1 MAWRSE
7 AWIVRPE
14 LLIVGGG
21 LAGGLLAL
29 RLAETRPELDWRL
42 VEAEPRLGG
51 NHTWSFHQPDLTPAQ
66 HAWIAPL
73 VAHRWPGYEVRFPHR
88 RRHLSSGYAS
98 ISTERFDQVL
108 RTRLPAERLLLGR
121 QVARLEDDGV
131 VFADGEVLKAA
142 TVIDARGPRS
152 DPALWLGYQKF
163 LGQEVR
169 LSHPHGLAEPIVM
182 DATVN
187 QLDGYRFVYSL
198 PLAPDRLLIED
209 TYYADG
215 ESLPVERLRQHLS
228 DYALH
233 QGWDIA
239 EVVREEQ
246 GVLPI
251 TLGGDLDRY
260 WRNVKAGAPIGLAA
274 GLFHPTTGYSLP
286 EAVQLAEHL
295 ATQSFTATAAL
306 RSTLHDY
313 ARRRWQ
319 RQGFFRLLN
328 RMLFLAGRPE
338 HRVRVMQRF
347 YGLAETLIQRFYSG
361 RLTAFDR
368 LRILS
373 GKPPVPLK
381 PALDAALARH
391 PLSKETP

>member
-1 MAWRSE
+1 M
-7 AWIVRPE
+7 VRPD

-29 RLAETRPELDWRL
+29 RLAETRPEVDWRL

-88 RRHLSSGYAS
+88 RRHLGSGYAS
-98 ISTERFDQVL
+98 ISAERFDEVL

-121 QVARLEDDGV
+121 AVARLEDDGV
-131 VFADGEVLKAA
+131 VFADGSALQASV
-142 TVIDARGPRS
+142 VIDARGPRS

-169 LSHPHGLAEPIVM
+169 VTRPHGLAEPIVM

-215 ESLPVERLRQHLS
+215 ESLPVERLRQHLR
-228 DYALH
+228 DYADH
-233 QGWDIA
+233 QGWEIA
-239 EVVREEQ
+239 EVLREEQ

-251 TLGGDLDRY
+251 TLGGDLEHY
-260 WRNVKAGAPIGLAA
+260 WRNVEAGAPIGLAA

-295 ATQSFTATAAL
+295 AAQAFTSTEAL
-306 RSTLHDY
+306 RHSLHAY

-347 YGLAETLIQRFYSG
+347 YGLAEPLIQRFYAG

-381 PALDAALARH
+381 PALDAALAR
-391 PLSKETP
+391 PPQFKEAP

>member
-1 MAWRSE
+1 M
-7 AWIVRPE
+7 RPD

-29 RLAETRPELDWRL
+29 RLAETRPEVDWRL

-73 VAHRWPGYEVRFPHR
+73 VAHRWLGYEVRFPHR
-88 RRHLSSGYAS
+88 RRHLGSGYAS
-98 ISTERFDQVL
+98 ISAERFDEVL
-108 RTRLPAERLLLGR
+108 RTRLPAERLLLGHA
-121 QVARLEDDGV
+121 VARLEDDGV
-131 VFADGEVLKAA
+131 VFADGSALQASV
-142 TVIDARGPRS
+142 VIDARGPRS

-169 LSHPHGLAEPIVM
+169 LARPHGLAEPIVM

-215 ESLPVERLRQHLS
+215 ESLPVERLRQHLR
-228 DYALH
+228 DYADH
-233 QGWDIA
+233 QGWEIA
-239 EVVREEQ
+239 EVLREEQ

-251 TLGGDLDRY
+251 TLGGDLEHY
-260 WRNVKAGAPIGLAA
+260 WRNVEAGAPIGLAA

-295 ATQSFTATAAL
+295 AAQAFTSTETL
-306 RSTLHDY
+306 RHSLHAY
-313 ARRRWQ
+313 AQRRWQ

-347 YGLAETLIQRFYSG
+347 YGLAEPLIQRFYAG

-381 PALDAALARH
+381 PALDAALAR
-391 PLSKETP
+391 PPQFKEAP